1 MNKVLGSTYKMASN
15 VNASKSLSQG
25 LLTKSPQHQAQTSN
39 FEPLDKPSNTLK
51 RNPKME
57 LNKSDLLKLLSYLEG
72 ELQARDIV
80 IATLK
85 CAERGNSVSPRFSGG
100 CMSLVCLVV
109 CRAWN
114 VCFTTV
120 LGWMYIV
127 GVSCVERLFHQS
139 SRMDC
144 ERVKQLL
151 NQGRY
156 QPLLLN
162 DLHTALQRDS
172 FASAEPRVDEVEIR
186 SIANQQMASLDNL
199 VLQYRRG
206 HMRLGRIL
214 RDAEERHKKVIEE
227 LDEEKRKHEHDT
239 AQGDDITYGLEKE
252 RSRLKQILTEEKTR
266 IDTMAEGLEE
276 ESKKSLQ
283 MEAELE
289 KQFSQFDS
297 ERHQL
302 KAVLSKEES
311 RSKELEC
318 ELEKVKAET
327 EVLRKQLVDVH
338 QGVMF
343 QTGVSSSTSPPRV
356 ILARPTASPAPP
368 QPPAK
373 PCGVMG
379 QASPRPTQPPTGMPL
394 TPPKVGN
401 WTQPGSPRPDG
412 SISPPLPG
420 TGTPMMSSVAKV
432 VQPTAT
438 VSSVPVCGP
447 TTGIARSVSP
457 GQGLRNVVYSPTA
470 IPASSTP
477 AWSSTSQP
485 TSEQAALQV
494 GDKKSQHQP
503 TVAAA
508 QVVQVT
514 PRVSLSASPGT
525 KVFTTTQG
533 GKVTFHVTTSASGEP
548 SVPAQQLGVKKLVPP
563 SRGVPPPVP
572 PNKPVVPPKKEPVS
586 SRRIDAPAA
595 EVKSSAPG
603 VKLGLALSKSSAP
616 PQGGDPQVGEGLP
629 APASLHDATPPQ
641 GLDMLGPELADFQQL
656 FVSMAAGSSIVA
668 ASCVTS
674 LPAPAASTLDD
685 YNAPTLRQ
693 ECSTLL
699 NGELSSPNKEKS
711 CCTFHNS
718 LLMSS
723 DRMKP
728 RWGDLAVTIDFLQ
741 EAAITPLSKG
751 SNVETVTLDDCHHK
765 LSKFVSQAP
774 LNSATIEGGKL
785 STKLLEEENDIQRD
799 FPRRPCGEYH
809 AQYCMA
815 TGPFV
820 KRGFPQRRCGEY
832 HAQYCMASGP
842 FVYRSFARR
851 RGGDYHAQYCMA
863 TGSFVKRVF
872 LSGAANKKK
881 QRKDMIT
888 QQMRGARRVWK
899 REGSKTR
906 RHDSGAQG
914 SWERT

>member
-1 MNKVLGSTYKMASN
+1 MKQST
-15 VNASKSLSQG
+15 
-25 LLTKSPQHQAQTSN
+25 
-39 FEPLDKPSNTLK
+39 
-51 RNPKME
+51 
-57 LNKSDLLKLLSYLEG
+57 LNNMIWISLEG
-72 ELQARDIV
+72 ADPTDFDYKK
-80 IATLK
+80 ATDNWVAK
-85 CAERGNSVSPRFSGG
+85 KK
-100 CMSLVCLVV
+100 
-109 CRAWN
+109 
-114 VCFTTV
+114 
-120 LGWMYIV
+120 
-127 GVSCVERLFHQS
+127 QS
-139 SRMDC
+139 INC

-252 RSRLKQILTEEKTR
+252 RSRLKQEFFFMDAILVLVHLCQILCLNIEIFDFYFLALGAMQKAKLLIYSFQCLAPGFQLTYDSFEDPTPSFSHALSSWILTEEKTR

-373 PCGVMG
+373 PSGVMG

-508 QVVQVT
+508 QVLQVT

-548 SVPAQQLGVKKLVPP
+548 TVPAQQLGVKKLVPP

-595 EVKSSAPG
+595 EVKPSAPG

-699 NGELSSPNKEKS
+699 NGELSSPNKE
-711 CCTFHNS
+711 
-718 LLMSS
+718 
-723 DRMKP
+723 
-728 RWGDLAVTIDFLQ
+728 
-741 EAAITPLSKG
+741 
-751 SNVETVTLDDCHHK
+751 
-765 LSKFVSQAP
+765 
-774 LNSATIEGGKL
+774 
-785 STKLLEEENDIQRD
+785 
-799 FPRRPCGEYH
+799 
-809 AQYCMA
+809 
-815 TGPFV
+815 
-820 KRGFPQRRCGEY
+820 
-832 HAQYCMASGP
+832 
-842 FVYRSFARR
+842 
-851 RGGDYHAQYCMA
+851 
-863 TGSFVKRVF
+863 
-872 LSGAANKKK
+872 
-881 QRKDMIT
+881 
-888 QQMRGARRVWK
+888 
-899 REGSKTR
+899 
-906 RHDSGAQG
+906 
-914 SWERT
+914 